1 MPHEWNNILV
11 VTKDELIPGSSPSSE
26 GPCGR
31 NSRGMRRKPSVFAVP
46 VKGKG
51 RGNEVLIAFDS
62 LPEEWQ
68 RQLGDPRRKDCSME
82 RFFWEDAEAVAFFSS
97 VRPGKYGN
105 LDIKRQREYV
115 LDASVLR
122 AALRWRSAHYEEC
135 IKSNQSFKN
144 TYKVLAVALDNFQA
158 VRKSYNLSPFNL
170 PPTRFR

>member
-11 VTKDELIPGSSPSSE
+11 VTKDELIPEFFPSWE
-26 GPCGR
+26 ALRKKLARDEKKAFGL
-31 NSRGMRRKPSVFAVP
+31 RRARQ
-46 VKGKG
+46 GKG

-105 LDIKRQREYV
+105 LDI
-115 LDASVLR
+115 
-122 AALRWRSAHYEEC
+122 
-135 IKSNQSFKN
+135 
-144 TYKVLAVALDNFQA
+144 
-158 VRKSYNLSPFNL
+158 LSL
-170 PPTRFR
+170 IHI

>member
-11 VTKDELIPGSSPSSE
+11 VTKDELIPEFFPSWE
-26 GPCGR
+26 ALRKKLARDEKKAFGL
-31 NSRGMRRKPSVFAVP
+31 RRARQ
-46 VKGKG
+46 GKG

-122 AALRWRSAHYEEC
+122 AALRWRSAHYE
-135 IKSNQSFKN
+135 IGRAH
-144 TYKVLAVALDNFQA
+144 V
-158 VRKSYNLSPFNL
+158 
-170 PPTRFR
+170 